1 MIFNFLF
8 YIEVFLCECDDF
20 YNQIKTKE
28 IKKIFML
35 HELND
40 VKLDLCS
47 EKREVIYSNF
57 NNGFLL
63 LVGL

>member
-1 MIFNFLF
+1 
-8 YIEVFLCECDDF
+8 
-20 YNQIKTKE
+20 
-28 IKKIFML
+28 ML
-35 HELND
+35 YELND

-47 EKREVIYSNF
+47 EEREAIYSNF